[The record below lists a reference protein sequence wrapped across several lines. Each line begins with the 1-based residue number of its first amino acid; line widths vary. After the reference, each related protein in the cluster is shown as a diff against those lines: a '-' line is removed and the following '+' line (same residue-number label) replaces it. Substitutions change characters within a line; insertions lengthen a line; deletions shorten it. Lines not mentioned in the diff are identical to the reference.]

1 MYLSMRLFVRFF
13 FFALLFAAV
22 GIVSA
27 HHALTVLFDTST
39 TVDIAGEVT
48 EFEFVAPHSYIHLSV
63 TDRTGERSAWQIET
77 YPPGMLIRKG
87 LIPDTLRSGDWISVR
102 GYPTRDGR
110 PLMRLLIITLPN
122 GEERQIQ

>member
-1 MYLSMRLFVRFF
+1 MRFFVRIF
-13 FFALLFAAV
+13 FFALLLVTV
-22 GIVSA
+22 GVVSA

-39 TVDIAGEVT
+39 TVEVSGEVT
-48 EFEFVAPHSYIHLSV
+48 EFEFVAPHSYIHMSV
-63 TDRTGERSAWQIET
+63 TDLTGEQSAWQIET

-87 LIPDTLRSGDWISVR
+87 LTPDTLRSGDWISVH